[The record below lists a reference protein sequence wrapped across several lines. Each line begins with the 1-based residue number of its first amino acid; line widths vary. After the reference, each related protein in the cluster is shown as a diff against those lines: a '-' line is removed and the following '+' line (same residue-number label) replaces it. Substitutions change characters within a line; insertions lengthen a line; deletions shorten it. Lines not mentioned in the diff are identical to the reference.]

1 MFSRALDLP
10 ATTTDYFT
18 DDDTSIFENDIN
30 RLAEAGITR
39 GCNPPANDNYCPN
52 DSLTRGQ
59 IAAFW
64 HRALG

>member
-1 MFSRALDLP
+1 VRALDLP
-10 ATTTDYFT
+10 ATATDYFT
-18 DDDTSIFENDIN
+18 DDEFSIFENDIN

-39 GCNPPANDNYCPN
+39 GCNQAGDKYCPLEN
-52 DSLTRGQ
+52 LTRGQ